1 MSATV
6 RSGHVVPNLLRAA
19 YPKHTTKR
27 AATAAN
33 VPNETARN
41 WLRGRAVP
49 SASTLL
55 AMATRCDRLADAL
68 ERFLHDRRHSA
79 GSDQVLPMAR
89 ECAAADRGVAE

>member
-55 AMATRCDRLADAL
+55 NMAERCDALANALQRLLD
-68 ERFLHDRRHSA
+68 DRRSPSPNHC
-79 GSDQVLPMAR
+79 LPSMAR
-89 ECAAADRGVAE
+89 ERAAADRGDAQ